1 MKTYEIINHTADI
14 GLKVFGKNLEV
25 LFLNAA
31 QAMFEI
37 ILEKIEKES
46 LFKKQELKKFLLN
59 KQGSNLEEI
68 FVSWLSE
75 LLYLFNSEGLIMN
88 KADIQKLDS
97 NCIQAEII
105 GRIFNT
111 DLERIKTEIK
121 AVTYHELEVKK
132 TERGYEARVIFD
144 V

>member
-14 GLKVFGKNLEV
+14 GLKVFGKNLEA

-37 ILEKIEKES
+37 ILEKTEKES
-46 LFKKQELKKFLLN
+46 LFKKQESKKFLLN

-68 FVSWLSE
+68 FVFWLSE

-88 KADIQKLDS
+88 KADIHKLDS

-132 TERGYEARVIFD
+132 TERGYEAKVIFD